1 MPRQRPTAPRVGGS
15 SGLPVPPEMLPCTFS
30 RRFRRRRRILGLDP
44 VRRVGVGSVA
54 VAEVVVFAV
63 EGVGIAAVAVAAD
76 IAGSEAVAAV
86 DIGRSPKQPESPE
99 EVGVETTQIE
109 PWHVARTMQRSR
121 PCRRHRAAP
130 SFAATCPCNS
140 FRK

>member
-1 MPRQRPTAPRVGGS
+1 
-15 SGLPVPPEMLPCTFS
+15 
-30 RRFRRRRRILGLDP
+30 